1 MKINGT
7 EVKGIKKAVGDWNK
21 FEKMNTNRNY
31 NIIVFDRNTNTVECV
46 PWVWYMD
53 NKDEWGADN
62 YLRYDNIIDLIVDI
76 YPDNYRVT
84 MATVQEVLR
93 EYVI

>member
-7 EVKGIKKAVGDWNK
+7 NVKGIKKAVGDWNK
-21 FEKMNTNRNY
+21 FEKMNTNRNC
-31 NIIVFDRNTNTVECV
+31 NIIVFDRNTNTVEWV
-46 PWVWYMD
+46 PWAWYMD
-53 NKDEWGADN
+53 NKDERLNDG
-62 YLRYDNIIDLIVDI
+62 YLRYDNIIDLITDI

-84 MATVQEVLR
+84 MVTVQEVLR